1 MNMNRKFKIF
11 TITVLILLIALFS
24 FTPTAVTAIGPI
36 SSRGIADPLTSFNCQ
51 ITLDDGFT
59 GYFTDISG
67 MGTTQDLIE
76 HKIIDSTGKEI
87 IRLLP
92 GRLHIN
98 PIIMKRGITTDKVLW
113 EWRQMVVNGDMKEAR
128 KSGEIIVFDRNNTEV
143 AKWSFTDGWLSEL
156 KTTNENGMMLE
167 TATLVCEGITRIK

>member
-1 MNMNRKFKIF
+1 MKGKFKFF
-11 TITVLILLIALFS
+11 TITVLILLIAIFS

-36 SSRGIADPLTSFNCQ
+36 SPRAIADPLTSSNCQ

-67 MGTTQDLIE
+67 MGTTQDIVE
-76 HKIIDSTGKEI
+76 HKIINSTGNEI
-87 IRLLP
+87 IQLLP

-113 EWRQMVVNGDMKEAR
+113 EWRQTVINGEMNEAR
-128 KSGEIIVFDRNNTEV
+128 KSGEIVVFDRNFIEV
-143 AKWSFTDGWLSEL
+143 AKWSFTNGWLSEL
-156 KTTNENGMMLE
+156 KTTNENGIIVE
-167 TATLVCEGITRIK
+167 TATLVCESIIRTK